1 MNCRRVFD
9 NAVAEQG
16 PILHQTKH
24 TDAPPS
30 VFRTGVS
37 RTGVSRDV
45 SVFPYVKELP

>member
-1 MNCRRVFD
+1 VFD

-30 VFRTGVS
+30 VSRTGVS
-37 RTGVSRDV
+37 RTGVSRTNVSRDV